1 MNEQPMANTK
11 SARKA
16 TRQIARRTEINK
28 ARRSNLRGSVRKV
41 EEAILSGDRAAATAA
56 LKAAEPV
63 IMRAAQRG
71 VVHKNNAS
79 RKVSRL
85 AHRIAKLGSWTRPI
99 LRDGQ
104 ALAPDLLHGKSV
116 EFVAECTI
124 TVAGE
129 RFAPAICKN
138 FMLLSLNFARV
149 DFTGQSFRPTP
160 PPGN

>member
-1 MNEQPMANTK
+1 MANTK

-41 EEAILSGDRAAATAA
+41 EEAILSGDRAAAAAA

-85 AHRIAKLGSWTRPI
+85 AHRIAKLS
-99 LRDGQ
+99 
-104 ALAPDLLHGKSV
+104 S
-116 EFVAECTI
+116 
-124 TVAGE
+124 
-129 RFAPAICKN
+129 
-138 FMLLSLNFARV
+138 
-149 DFTGQSFRPTP
+149 
-160 PPGN
+160 